1 MGDKGG
7 MARDAIAALLY
18 TYAERLDAGDFAGV
32 AALFARSTYG
42 AAEGPQRQGSAE
54 VLAALERLVKRH
66 DGIPRTKHVITNA
79 IIDVDDAAGSATSRS
94 YFTVFQ
100 ATQALP
106 LQPIIAGRYHDRFE
120 RADGAWRF
128 ADRRIFMDLIGDLRE
143 HLNPR

>member
-1 MGDKGG
+1 MS
-7 MARDAIAALLY
+7 RDAIAALLY

-32 AALFARSTYG
+32 AALFAHSTYG
-42 AAEGPQRQGSAE
+42 AADGPRRHGTAE

-79 IIDVDDAAGSATSRS
+79 IIDLDEAGGTATSCS

-100 ATQALP
+100 ATPALP
-106 LQPIIAGRYHDRFE
+106 LQPIIAGRYHDRFA
-120 RADGAWRF
+120 RADAVWRF
-128 ADRRIFMDLIGDLRE
+128 ADRRIHMDLMGDLRE

>member
-1 MGDKGG
+1 MT
-7 MARDAIAALLY
+7 ARDSIATLLY

-42 AAEGPQRQGSAE
+42 AAMPADGPRRQGSAE
-54 VLAALERLVKRH
+54 VLAALERLVQRH

-79 IIDVDDAAGSATSRS
+79 IIDVDEAAGTATSRS

-100 ATQALP
+100 ATPALP
-106 LQPIIAGRYHDRFE
+106 LQPIIAGRYHDRFA
-120 RADGAWRF
+120 RADGTWHF
-128 ADRRIFMDLIGDLRE
+128 ADRRIFMDLVGDLRE

>member
-1 MGDKGG
+1 MS
-7 MARDAIAALLY
+7 RDAIAALLY

-32 AALFARSTYG
+32 AALFAHSTYG
-42 AAEGPQRQGSAE
+42 AADGPRRRGSAE

-66 DGIPRTKHVITNA
+66 DSIPRTKHVITNA
-79 IIDVDDAAGSATSRS
+79 IIDVDETAGTATSRS

-100 ATQALP
+100 ATPSLP

-120 RADGAWRF
+120 RADGVWRF
-128 ADRRIFMDLIGDLRE
+128 ADRRIHMDLIGDLRE